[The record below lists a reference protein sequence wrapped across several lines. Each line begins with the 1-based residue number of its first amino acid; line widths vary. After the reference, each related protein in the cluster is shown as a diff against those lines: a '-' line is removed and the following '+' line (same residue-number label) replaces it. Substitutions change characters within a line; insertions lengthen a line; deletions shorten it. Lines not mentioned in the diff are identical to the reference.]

1 MSTTKT
7 PTITTKGLLLFLF
20 GCIVT
25 RVAVG
30 LVAMKFGDVS
40 LRIGKHTNGQ
50 PPTLLQL
57 LGGIYAV
64 ISVTM
69 AVLYFTGWRTGAG
82 PETFGGKIWW
92 NDHRIV
98 HATLYLLFAILALQR
113 KKYAWTVLIVDAV
126 YGLIVFLVH
135 HYSK

>member
-1 MSTTKT
+1 MSTL
-7 PTITTKGLLLFLF
+7 TTKGLLLFLF

-25 RVAVG
+25 RVAIG
-30 LVAMKFGDVS
+30 MIAMKFGDVS
-40 LRIGKHTNGQ
+40 LRAGSKTKGQ

-57 LGGIYAV
+57 LGGIYAL
-64 ISVTM
+64 IAITM
-69 AVLYFTGWRTGAG
+69 TVLYFTGWRAGTG

-98 HATLYLLFAILALQR
+98 HALMYLLFAILALQR
-113 KKYAWTVLIVDAV
+113 KKYAWAVLIVDAA
-126 YGLIVFLVH
+126 YGLIVFLIH